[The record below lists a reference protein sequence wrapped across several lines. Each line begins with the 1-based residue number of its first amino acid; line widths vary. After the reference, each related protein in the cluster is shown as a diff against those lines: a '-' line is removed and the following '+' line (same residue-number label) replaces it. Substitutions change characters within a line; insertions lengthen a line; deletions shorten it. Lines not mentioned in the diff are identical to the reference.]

1 MCFYFSA
8 VDSGNASEYEEEI
21 DLDMKRNNA
30 QKMRVGRYVVIY

>member
-21 DLDMKRNNA
+21 DLDMNLSCFLTVRSNPN
-30 QKMRVGRYVVIY
+30 